1 MTHHWQL
8 QDAKARF
15 SELVKMAKSDGPQ
28 IITYHGV
35 DAAVILSIEDFRQL
49 EGNGPDLKEFLL
61 SGPKLSDADID
72 RITER
77 SRDMGRDNE
86 F

>member
-1 MTHHWQL
+1 MTQHWQL

-15 SELVKMAKSDGPQ
+15 SELVKIAKSDGPQ

-49 EGNGPDLKEFLL
+49 EGKGPSLKEFLL
-61 SGPKLSDADID
+61 SGPKLSDADVD
-72 RITER
+72 QMVER
-77 SRDMGRDNE
+77 SRDEGRDIE

>member
-1 MTHHWQL
+1 MTQHWQL

-15 SELVKMAKSDGPQ
+15 SELVKIAKSDGPQ

-49 EGNGPDLKEFLL
+49 EGKGPSLKEFLL
-61 SGPKLSDADID
+61 SGPKLSDADVD
-72 RITER
+72 QMVER
-77 SRDMGRDNE
+77 SHDAGRDIE